1 MAKFTEVSDDFKD
14 RFFEVY
20 KSKAFAINLK
30 FDFLGNEKQKE
41 LVKIKKIS
49 DDYSFR
55 MGKDIMVYVN
65 EDLYVAFDEES
76 ITILIEQE
84 LDKIQ
89 VNLDSGVIKLIK
101 PDLTT
106 FSTLITK
113 YGVELVG
120 KANQVQ
126 ELYSQQKKDGTLENK
141 GDFTF

>member
-14 RFFEVY
+14 RFFEIY
-20 KSKAFAINLK
+20 KSKSFAINLK

-41 LVKIKKIS
+41 LVKVKKIS

-65 EDLYVAFDEES
+65 EDLFVAFDDES

-101 PDLTT
+101 PDLNT

-113 YGVELVG
+113 YGVESVG

-141 GDFTF
+141 GDFAF